1 MVAVTKTVAVVGTV
15 RLLVWVIVVTTIFVA
30 HGGWVSM
37 QEQAVLRIFCA
48 SFVRTDRRA
57 A

>member
-1 MVAVTKTVAVVGTV
+1 MAVVGTV
-15 RLLVWVIVVTTIFVA
+15 SVFVWVIVVTTIFVA